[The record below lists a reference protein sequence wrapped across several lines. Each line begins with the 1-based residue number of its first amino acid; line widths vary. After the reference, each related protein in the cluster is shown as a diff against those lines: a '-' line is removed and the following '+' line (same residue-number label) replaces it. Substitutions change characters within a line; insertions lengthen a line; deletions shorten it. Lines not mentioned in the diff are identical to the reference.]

1 MRLIYLPYI
10 FPISPSPLSATI
22 TYGESCPEFK
32 VAYDGSSMARA
43 RRFWHP
49 CPSSPAKDT
58 QCWDTSC
65 HRLGRCSPEL

>member
-32 VAYDGSSMARA
+32 VAYDGFVNGEGEEVLASLPVVACEGYPMLGHILS
-43 RRFWHP
+43 
-49 CPSSPAKDT
+49 PSREVQP
-58 QCWDTSC
+58 
-65 HRLGRCSPEL
+65 